1 MNRHTIWRKSSRST
15 DNVQCIELAHAGMV
29 RDSKNSAGPTL
40 RVELVPMLA
49 AIKAG
54 HVDR

>member
-1 MNRHTIWRKSSRST
+1 MNTIWRKSSVSG
-15 DNVQCIELAHAGMV
+15 DNTQCVELAHAGMV

-40 RVELVPMLA
+40 RVELSSMLA

>member
-1 MNRHTIWRKSSRST
+1 MNTHPTWRKSSVSG
-15 DNVQCIELAHAGMV
+15 DNTQCVEVARAGLV
-29 RDSKNSAGPTL
+29 RDSKNPAGPRL
-40 RVELVPMLA
+40 RVELAPMLT